1 MKKLEKTI
9 NEYNFE
15 QAMTRLEEISQ
26 LLNSTEISL
35 ADITNLYE
43 EAKLLQDR
51 CQGLISNATM
61 RIEMIDGKK
70 TTNKD

>member
-9 NEYNFE
+9 SEYDFE

-51 CQGLISNATM
+51 CQGLISNAKM
-61 RIEMIDGKK
+61 RIEMIDSKK
-70 TTNKD
+70 TTNKN

>member
-51 CQGLISNATM
+51 CQGLINNATM
-61 RIEMIDGKK
+61 RIEMIDSKK